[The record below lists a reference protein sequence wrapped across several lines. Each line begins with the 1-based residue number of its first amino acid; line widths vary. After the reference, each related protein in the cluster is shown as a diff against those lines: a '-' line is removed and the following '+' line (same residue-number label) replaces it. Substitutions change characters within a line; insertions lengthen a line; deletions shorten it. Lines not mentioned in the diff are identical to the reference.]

1 MTELFLNGWQSFG
14 VIAALLFIVDIT
26 LYGKSKSPSWISVPG
41 GLSVIGAVL
50 FFVAWLLSLIWS

>member
-1 MTELFLNGWQSFG
+1 MTEIFLNGWLSFG
-14 VIAALLFIVDIT
+14 VLVVILIIFDTAI
-26 LYGKSKSPSWISVPG
+26 YGNSKSPSWISVPG